1 MKHVKYFITTAAL
14 TLLFSLEALAST
26 ASISFSDPSVTVG
39 SDVNVTMKVA
49 SSDATLAR
57 ADVTVSYDASLLE
70 FVSGTDASG
79 GAGTVRIN
87 GASNGSGTGTL
98 EYNLKF
104 HTLSNGTAAISV
116 QNYDIY
122 DTDESVAELVHQG
135 SSTVSIAAQSTASS
149 NAQLSSLVVSP
160 GTLTPAFSSD
170 TTSYSLIVG
179 TDVDTLA
186 VNAIAADAGASVQV
200 SGNEQLSMGDN
211 TVTITVTAADGTSA
225 NYILTVSKQ
234 EGGPN
239 TGADDAAA
247 ESATT
252 NEGVKLSAKE
262 KTITIMNP
270 GSDVE
275 IPEGFAESTIDID
288 GHQVKGWVW
297 KQDTDHQYCIVYGM
311 NDAGELNFYR
321 YDLTEKTL
329 QRYFEDPVEQQ
340 LKADAAQYPEL
351 VTRYDTLVT
360 QYNHMFIL
368 ACVLAVAVLALLVF
382 VIVLLSRRHPS
393 NAGMKSAGERK
404 RTHAREEKG
413 AAASSEDLEETIPLH
428 TLGNLPKQ
436 EDAVEEADDALEE
449 TRILN
454 PGERTG
460 SSSSSHPSSVRPALD
475 VEDLDEIDEPT
486 INLKDLHQEDSSEKK
501 ETEDLEHTKAFSLPD
516 HASDLEI
523 EDL

>member
-1 MKHVKYFITTAAL
+1 MKHFKYFITTAVLA
-14 TLLFSLEALAST
+14 LLFSLKALAST
-26 ASISFSDPSVTVG
+26 ASISFSDPSVTAG
-39 SDVNVTMKVA
+39 SDVNVTMKVS

-57 ADVTVSYDASLLE
+57 ADVTIGYDASLLE

-170 TTSYSLIVG
+170 INSYSVIVG
-179 TDVDTLA
+179 ADVDTLA

-200 SGNEQLSMGDN
+200 SGNEQLNMGDN
-211 TVTITVTAADGTSA
+211 TVTITVTAADGSSA
-225 NYILTVSKQ
+225 SYTLNVSKQ

-239 TGADDAAA
+239 TGTTDTAE

-393 NAGMKSAGERK
+393 SSGTKSTGEKK
-404 RTHAREEKG
+404 RTHAHEEHRSV
-413 AAASSEDLEETIPLH
+413 ASSENLEETIPLH
-428 TLGNLPKQ
+428 TLGTLPKQ
-436 EDAVEEADDALEE
+436 EGSETDASDSLEQ
-449 TRILN
+449 TRILDSDEMN
-454 PGERTG
+454 ALDSTP
-460 SSSSSHPSSVRPALD
+460 HPSSASPALA

-486 INLKDLHQEDSSEKK
+486 INLKDLHQKDASDQKK
-501 ETEDLEHTKAFSLPD
+501 IDDLEHTKAFSLTD
-516 HASDLEI
+516 KTSDLEI

>member
-104 HTLSNGTAAISV
+104 HTLSNGTAAISI

-225 NYILTVSKQ
+225 NYILTVSKRC
-234 EGGPN
+234 
-239 TGADDAAA
+239 
-247 ESATT
+247 S
-252 NEGVKLSAKE
+252 S
-262 KTITIMNP
+262 
-270 GSDVE
+270 
-275 IPEGFAESTIDID
+275 
-288 GHQVKGWVW
+288 
-297 KQDTDHQYCIVYGM
+297 
-311 NDAGELNFYR
+311 
-321 YDLTEKTL
+321 
-329 QRYFEDPVEQQ
+329 
-340 LKADAAQYPEL
+340 
-351 VTRYDTLVT
+351 
-360 QYNHMFIL
+360 
-368 ACVLAVAVLALLVF
+368 
-382 VIVLLSRRHPS
+382 
-393 NAGMKSAGERK
+393 RK
-404 RTHAREEKG
+404 RH
-413 AAASSEDLEETIPLH
+413 
-428 TLGNLPKQ
+428 
-436 EDAVEEADDALEE
+436 
-449 TRILN
+449 
-454 PGERTG
+454 
-460 SSSSSHPSSVRPALD
+460 
-475 VEDLDEIDEPT
+475 
-486 INLKDLHQEDSSEKK
+486 HQ
-501 ETEDLEHTKAFSLPD
+501 
-516 HASDLEI
+516 
-523 EDL
+523 